1 MFKVSAI
8 IPAAGSGTRFGE
20 EKQFKVLNGKPLWSY
35 TLQPFVKSKF
45 IDEIILVLPEE
56 FILNVKSSYDYS
68 LFSKKKDLKLV
79 SGGSRRKD
87 SVLNGLLSTKETNE
101 IVCIHDVARPLIKQS
116 LIEKSINGCKNY
128 DGCILALPSTDSVK
142 VVNEYVVQETI
153 DRNKVWLAQTP
164 QVFWKN
170 KLLKAYNQNS
180 SVLEITD
187 ESTIMEMAGFSVK
200 VIDGNINNFKI
211 TNKLDWKIFKI
222 IIEKQ
227 NL

>member
-20 EKQFKVLNGKPLWSY
+20 EKQFKVLNGRPLWTY
-35 TLQPFVKSKF
+35 TLEPFIKSKL
-45 IDEIILVLPEE
+45 IDELILILPEK
-56 FILNVKSSYDYS
+56 FILNIKSSQAYS

-79 SGGSRRKD
+79 SGGLSRKD

-101 IVCIHDVARPLIKQS
+101 LVCIHDVARPLIKQS

-128 DGCILALPSTDSVK
+128 DGCILALPSTDTIK

-153 DRNKVWLAQTP
+153 DRDKVWLTQTP

-170 KLLKAYNQNS
+170 QLLKAYNQNS
-180 SVLEITD
+180 TLDITD
-187 ESTIMEMAGFSVK
+187 ESTLMEAAGFSVK
-200 VIDGNINNFKI
+200 VIDGDINNFKI
-211 TNKLDWKIFKI
+211 TNNFDWEIFKLVDG
-222 IIEKQ
+222 EH
-227 NL
+227 NS

>member
-20 EKQFKVLNGKPLWSY
+20 EKQFKVLNGRPLWSY
-35 TLQPFVKSKF
+35 TLEPFIKSKL
-45 IDEIILVLPEE
+45 IDELILVLPKKA
-56 FILNVKSSYDYS
+56 ILNIKSSQAYS
-68 LFSKKKDLKLV
+68 LFSNKKDLKLV
-79 SGGSRRKD
+79 SGGLSRKD
-87 SVLNGLLSTKETNE
+87 SVLNGLLSTKEANE
-101 IVCIHDVARPLIKQS
+101 LVCIHDVARPLIKQS

-128 DGCILALPSTDSVK
+128 DGCILALPSTDTVK
-142 VVNEYVVQETI
+142 VVNEHVVQETI
-153 DRNKVWLAQTP
+153 DRNKVWLTQTP

-170 KLLKAYNQNS
+170 QLLKAYNQNS
-180 SVLEITD
+180 TLEITD
-187 ESTIMEMAGFSVK
+187 ESTLMEMAGFSVK